1 MNDMI
6 TPVVAEPRYLID
18 VNWEQAMSRRPRIL
32 QIAENLPPY
41 LLMPEVQLIL
51 KATLNGHLNLLVDTI
66 WHTGARIGEVI
77 ALTPK
82 SFHLNGV
89 NDSDVVLK
97 TLKQR
102 GRGRPKQGVRTTT
115 PKRLVPLA
123 DPVYLDKVRRHFATH
138 RPNPG
143 ERLFPYT
150 DRYYRRLLAEVIEGM
165 KVKPLI
171 PVTLKTFRHSFA
183 INAIYHGRDIRLIQR
198 WLGHTSLESTM
209 IYTKVLAGETHH
221 LMRDVRY
228 Q

>member
-6 TPVVAEPRYLID
+6 KPVVAEPRYLIE
-18 VNWEQAMSRRPRIL
+18 VNWEQAYSRRPRVL
-32 QIAENLPPY
+32 EAYGDLPPY
-41 LLMPEVQLIL
+41 LLLPEINAIL
-51 KATLNGHLNLLVDTI
+51 GATLDGRLNLLLDTI
-66 WHTGARIGEVI
+66 WHTGARIGEAI
-77 ALTPK
+77 ALTRG
-82 SFHLNGV
+82 SFHLNGEG
-89 NDSDVVLK
+89 DSDVVLQ

-102 GRGRPKQGVRTTT
+102 GRGRPKQGVRSTT
-115 PKRLVPLA
+115 PKRLVPIA
-123 DPVYLDKVRRHFATH
+123 DPIYLDKVKRHFATH

-143 ERLFPYT
+143 ERIFPYT

-165 KVKPLI
+165 EVKPLI

-183 INAIYHGRDIRLIQR
+183 INAIYHGRDIRLIQQ
-198 WLGHTSLESTM
+198 WLGHTSIDSTL